1 MARQNASHDLDSLGR
16 STEQATKSKHGKPL
30 SKLRGVCLCRQLP
43 DGSLHVSAD
52 CPIHGS
58 LGAGKRV
65 PAGA

>member
-1 MARQNASHDLDSLGR
+1 MAKQNAAHDLDHLGR
-16 STEQATKSKHGKPL
+16 AEQQKTTKHGKPH

-43 DGSLHVSAD
+43 DGTLHVSAD

-65 PAGA
+65 SAGA